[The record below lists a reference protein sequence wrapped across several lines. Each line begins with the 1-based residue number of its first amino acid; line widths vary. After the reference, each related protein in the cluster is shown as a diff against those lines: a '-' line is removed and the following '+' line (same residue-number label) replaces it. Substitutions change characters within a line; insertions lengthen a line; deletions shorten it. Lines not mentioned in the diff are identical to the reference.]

1 MDSINSTAFW
11 WPHPDSFSELTV
23 EDSENG
29 FELSAPD
36 DSEIAQWLSYYN
48 SSDELRAEFNIEF
61 MNAIQKRIDEY
72 DSQEKMN
79 G

>member
-1 MDSINSTAFW
+1 MDSVSPTDFW

-23 EDSENG
+23 EDSEDG

-36 DSEIAQWLSYYN
+36 DSEIAKWLSYYN
-48 SSDELRAEFNIEF
+48 SSDELRAQFNIELI
-61 MNAIQKRIDEY
+61 NAIQIFIDKHA
-72 DSQEKMN
+72 SQEKIN

>member
-36 DSEIAQWLSYYN
+36 GSEIGQWLSYYN
-48 SSDELRAEFNIEF
+48 SSDELRAEFNIEVI
-61 MNAIQKRIDEY
+61 NAIKNLINKY